1 MFDYVNH
8 VLIFPLTY
16 LMYKFR
22 KFKLVCLILITSVKV
37 QDTFVYNSKKTRGK
51 FKKNKKFIAVLSV
64 SVGNTSEVDNS
75 CSLQLEDKN

>member
-1 MFDYVNH
+1 MSIMSFK
-8 VLIFPLTY
+8 FPLTY

-51 FKKNKKFIAVLSV
+51 FKKINNLLPF
-64 SVGNTSEVDNS
+64 
-75 CSLQLEDKN
+75 